1 MISSTVYNLKHKDG
15 LNQRV
20 QQVTFDSLNEIE
32 FLKPAYNPDSFDAVC
47 NLYDQFFIQKYDFIC
62 GWILIYTLIDD
73 LFIPDNMF
81 VCDGMSFFDRLSC
94 VNYHFKKNI
103 KLKNNKLVFLNKET
117 EQIFNYLKQNK
128 KLHIV
133 KGKRNK
139 LTCLPVSK
147 NFGYLSQYQNNYQ
160 LLVNSN
166 FFVMLHFDCDSF
178 FDSVSTPVGLMVKNG
193 KIIAPNLYDRECL
206 IVRDNKVTIETIRLS
221 QLKIEIDG
229 ITYQD
234 NVNCQLYQRGKNRRS
249 KKGGFDIVVV
259 NDRVLAFKKNG
270 NCEIPESGFV
280 IKIEK
285 EISIKEYSVKYHGLE
300 DVSFGLSVGNSTVV
314 NGKVTDKFI
323 SPFYNMFS
331 PIKKAFVP
339 AVYPLNFKKDR
350 APRIV
355 LGADK
360 DNKAMLL
367 WFEGAGKFGYDRNKD
382 SSGASLKEVGE
393 ICQRLQ
399 MYNGINLDGGGSAQI
414 IFNRQRQLMISDRNK
429 NTFQQ
434 QERAVP
440 TALVIK

>member
-1 MISSTVYNLKHKDG
+1 M
-15 LNQRV
+15 
-20 QQVTFDSLNEIE
+20 
-32 FLKPAYNPDSFDAVC
+32 
-47 NLYDQFFIQKYDFIC
+47 
-62 GWILIYTLIDD
+62 
-73 LFIPDNMF
+73 
-81 VCDGMSFFDRLSC
+81 
-94 VNYHFKKNI
+94 
-103 KLKNNKLVFLNKET
+103 
-117 EQIFNYLKQNK
+117 
-128 KLHIV
+128 
-133 KGKRNK
+133 
-139 LTCLPVSK
+139 
-147 NFGYLSQYQNNYQ
+147 
-160 LLVNSN
+160 
-166 FFVMLHFDCDSF
+166 
-178 FDSVSTPVGLMVKNG
+178 
-193 KIIAPNLYDRECL
+193 
-206 IVRDNKVTIETIRLS
+206 
-221 QLKIEIDG
+221 KIEIDG

-285 EISIKEYSVKYHGLE
+285 EISIKDYSVKYHGLE

-360 DNKAMLL
+360 NNKAMLL
-367 WFEGAGKFGYDRNKD
+367 WFEGAGKFVYDRNKD

-399 MYNGINLDGGGSAQI
+399 RW
-414 IFNRQRQLMISDRNK
+414 RQSI
-429 NTFQQ
+429 
-434 QERAVP
+434 
-440 TALVIK
+440 